1 MMAAI
6 GGGVRE
12 PTAVP
17 IPSIGDQLDSR
28 FGELQPRL
36 VAVARSLV
44 GPDLAE
50 DVVHDAY
57 LRARDRIGQLRDPAA
72 LDAWLTRIVVSTAY
86 NHHRRRK
93 GLLSR
98 LPLLWER
105 RSQPAPDA
113 SLDELVDELPARERT
128 VLVLQ
133 VAYGYRLDE
142 IARMVGT
149 SHTNA
154 RTIAHRARR
163 HLAAAWERAER

>member
-1 MMAAI
+1 MMVAI
-6 GGGVRE
+6 GGGVTE

-17 IPSIGDQLDSR
+17 IPSIGDQLDAR
-28 FGELQPRL
+28 FGELQSRL
-36 VAVARSLV
+36 IAVARSLA

-50 DVVHDAY
+50 DIVQDAY
-57 LRARDRIGQLRDPAA
+57 LRARERTGQLRDPAA
-72 LDAWLTRIVVSTAY
+72 MDAWLTRIVVSTAY
-86 NHHRRRK
+86 NHHRHRQ
-93 GLLSR
+93 GLLAR

-105 RSQPAPDA
+105 RAEPAPDA
-113 SLDELVDELPARERT
+113 GLDELIDALPARERT
-128 VLVLQ
+128 VVVLQ
-133 VAYGYRLDE
+133 HAYGYRLDE